1 MVSEGL
7 WRFWWRLR
15 AIGLGRT
22 LWDFPDNKLFNT
34 CADLSTLDMS
44 FSALASQFA
53 TSLLLLKTKLDARSA
68 NTTTLASI
76 PFAMMLV
83 DHRSCLRSKL
93 FDSKLLREKCVFSR
107 SPRTKVPP
115 FCFRAR
121 ANKVGACGDDSPNIR
136 ECSMRSPRLLL

>member
-34 CADLSTLDMS
+34 CADLSMIDMS

-93 FDSKLLREKCVFSR
+93 FDSKLLREKCVFQGR
-107 SPRTKVPP
+107 PEQRCPP
-115 FCFRAR
+115 FVFEAR
-121 ANKVGACGDDSPNIR
+121 ANKVGACRDYPPNTR